1 MGGLL
6 TGRKALLALA
16 LGGVAALS
24 VVLAL
29 LQLQSVNERLLGS
42 GGERATVKTPQ
53 EATQEATGGSG
64 ALLER
69 VTVPSTEETGRNSE
83 PRPGSGEAEKG
94 ESESDKPESGEEEHE
109 ELESEVRRVSASHQ
123 GEYGVVLWQPGGGRK
138 VSVGAGDRFDA
149 ASLAKLP
156 VLLAL
161 YREADQG
168 RLSLDERV
176 KITPSNIKSGTGEL
190 QNRPPGTSVTLRECA
205 EFLMQESDNTAWAML
220 EDRLGNDRIRS
231 EIENIGARST
241 SYEYAKHSTTPDDTV
256 KMLQKISDPEYTSE
270 RHSRQMLGYMTSTSF
285 ESWLPQGLPR
295 EARISHKIGILGGS
309 FGDAGIVYPPK
320 GAGSQGPYYVAVLAR
335 DTTEP
340 QARDAMRDISL
351 AAYREFVDPEAR
363 PRS

>member
-24 VVLAL
+24 IVLAL

-42 GGERATVKTPQ
+42 SEERVAAKTTQ
-53 EATQEATGGSG
+53 EATQEAPDGHG

-69 VTVPSTEETGRNSE
+69 VTVPSIEETERDSE
-83 PRPGSGEAEKG
+83 PRPVSR
-94 ESESDKPESGEEEHE
+94 ESDSGEEKDA

-123 GEYGVVLWQPGGGRK
+123 GEYGVVLWQPGSGRK

-168 RLSLDERV
+168 RLSLDERI
-176 KITPSNIKSGTGEL
+176 KITPSSIKSGTGEL

-205 EFLMQESDNTAWAML
+205 KFLMKESDNTAWAML

-231 EIENIGARST
+231 EITSTGARST

-256 KMLQKISDPEYTSE
+256 KMLQKISDPGYTSE
-270 RHSRQMLGYMTSTSF
+270 RHSRQMLGYMTGTSF

-309 FGDAGIVYPPK
+309 FGDAGIVYPPED
-320 GAGSQGPYYVAVLAR
+320 AGSQGPYYVAVLAK

-340 QARDAMRDISL
+340 QARDAMQDISL
-351 AAYREFVDPEAR
+351 AAYREFVDPEAK